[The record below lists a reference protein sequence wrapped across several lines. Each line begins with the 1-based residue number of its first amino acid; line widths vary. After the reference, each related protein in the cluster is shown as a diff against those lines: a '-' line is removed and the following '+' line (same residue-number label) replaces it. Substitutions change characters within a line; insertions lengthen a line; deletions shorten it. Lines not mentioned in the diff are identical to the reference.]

1 MQQHIIGL
9 VELLLLTLTSS
20 LLAFILMD
28 LFNRVQ
34 AMFSSK
40 EGIIAQKDTE
50 IQSLRETIANL
61 ESQIAQNNNQELSN
75 FLQERGF

>member
-1 MQQHIIGL
+1 MQQHIQSM
-9 VELLLLTLTSS
+9 VELLLLTITSS
-20 LLAFILMD
+20 LLALILMD

-40 EGIIAQKDTE
+40 EGVIAQKDTE